1 MLGFSKCKYTKNFT
15 NRKILQNKTPSDCR
29 HPTARQTC
37 QPLNFIQKKNI
48 PFSGDTEL
56 TSQGRSFSVI
66 YPFHIRSF
74 FLCSRAIYDWFLPNL
89 LFVVS
94 LRDAMSEYILS
105 PHCATL
111 VRCYWYSA
119 SRGCKNQSY
128 IILEPFP
135 INPNRSLG
143 RLFSYWSVY
152 VMSAFLWASCPRPCL
167 TVALSPLRFRNHPLD
182 VQKTAAKVLDLF
194 LSGSLFYL
202 NPASSFV

>member
-66 YPFHIRSF
+66 YPFIFARFSYALVQYMTDF
-74 FLCSRAIYDWFLPNL
+74 CQTFSLSRPFGTLW
-89 LFVVS
+89 VS
-94 LRDAMSEYILS
+94 IFCHRTALRLYGVIDIQ
-105 PHCATL
+105 TL
-111 VRCYWYSA
+111 
-119 SRGCKNQSY
+119 RGCKNQSY
-128 IILEPFP
+128 LILEPFP

-152 VMSAFLWASCPRPCL
+152 VMSAFLWASFPRPCL
-167 TVALSPLRFRNHPLD
+167 TVALYPLRFRNHPLD